1 MATGTG
7 DVKGTSA
14 ELVYTTNHWYK
25 EGGRL
30 CSHRHGVQ
38 ISSTHNSTGS
48 MATGTGD
55 GKGTSAE
62 LYTKHHHHW
71 LTLGRHEV

>member
-14 ELVYTTNHWYK
+14 ELYTTNHWYK

-30 CSHRHGVQ
+30 CSHHGVQ